1 MRFETF
7 DRRSEHLAPVDTV
20 TRTRSTDS
28 AERSTVD
35 TAPANPQTTGERM
48 DPEEWRKLVE
58 YQAYLLSRARERA
71 GVRDR

>member
-35 TAPANPQTTGERM
+35 PATANIQTGERI
-48 DPEEWRKLVE
+48 DPEEWRKLV